1 VPIIYGSPERWKS
14 FQKDGYYRDAQGRIM
29 APLLMFKRES
39 VEKNRSVAN
48 KLDANIPYNYAVTQ
62 KSYSTQNS
70 YDKFNVQNNIKPEKV
85 YYITVVPDYV
95 TITYECA
102 VFTYYMEQLNKIVEA
117 IEYASDAYW
126 GDPSRFKFKTMI
138 DTFSTNIEMTEG
150 TERIAKSTFT
160 IKINGYIVPEIL
172 QKDLNSIKK
181 YSNKNILTFTGE
193 AVSSIE
199 SVNLLP
205 PGTQI

>member
-1 VPIIYGSPERWKS
+1 
-14 FQKDGYYRDAQGRIM
+14 
-29 APLLMFKRES
+29 
-39 VEKNRSVAN
+39 
-48 KLDANIPYNYAVTQ
+48 
-62 KSYSTQNS
+62 
-70 YDKFNVQNNIKPEKV
+70 
-85 YYITVVPDYV
+85 
-95 TITYECA
+95 
-102 VFTYYMEQLNKIVEA
+102 MEQLNKIVEA

-150 TERIAKSTFT
+150 TERVAKSTFS
-160 IKINGYIVPEIL
+160 IKINGYIVPEVL

-199 SVNLLP
+199 SINFLP
-205 PGTQI
+205 PGAQI